1 LVVFT
6 DSYKLDLPIEQKAVT
21 GIYTCISDEMKEEK
35 LIEKLIITPFQ
46 KFTRIEGLGGILLFG
61 ATVIAI
67 IWANSPWSHIYESI
81 WEYKIGFDAD
91 TFELSKPTMLWVND
105 ALMAIFFFL
114 IGLEIKRELMIGEL
128 NTPRKAALPL
138 FAALGGMVIPVSIY
152 FILNH
157 DPASEGGWG
166 IPMATDIAFSLAI
179 INSLGKRVPI
189 ALKVFLTAFA
199 IVDDIGAVLVIAI
212 FYSEEIKLGLILIA
226 LAPMVLLGILGYFR
240 YYSKFLWLGLGAV
253 VWVLF
258 LKAGI
263 HPTIAG
269 VMLAFTVPIR
279 RKINVKTYTDKLHG
293 IIHEIEKT
301 KQEDATILTDKQIH
315 YLDDLEEW
323 TDKVQ
328 SPLQHLEHK
337 LHYWVAYFI
346 MPVFALANAGVVF
359 NVDIGIDWRLVVNI
373 AAALFVGK
381 VVGIPLFT
389 YIGLKLKLTEL
400 PKGLTFSHI
409 FGVAFLAGVG
419 FTMSIFISNLAFTHD
434 PILAN
439 SSKIGILIGSLLSGL
454 IGYLLLRFSHKM
466 KSVRI
471 PENHYNNA
479 S

>member
-1 LVVFT
+1 
-6 DSYKLDLPIEQKAVT
+6 
-21 GIYTCISDEMKEEK
+21 MKEENTIGK
-35 LIEKLIITPFQ
+35 MIITPFQ
-46 KFTRIEGLGGILLFG
+46 KFARIEGLGGILLFA

-67 IWANSPWSHIYESI
+67 LWANSPWGDIYQSI
-81 WEYKIGFDAD
+81 WEYKIGFDSD

-105 ALMAIFFFL
+105 ALMAVFFFL

-157 DPASEGGWG
+157 SPESEPGWG

-179 INSLGKRVPI
+179 INSLGKRVPV

-212 FYSEEIKLGLILIA
+212 FYSEEIKYGLILFA
-226 LAPMVLLGILGYFR
+226 LIPMAFLAILGQYR
-240 YYSKFLWLGLGAV
+240 YYSKYLWIGLGAV
-253 VWVLF
+253 VWLLF

-279 RKINVKTYTDKLHG
+279 RKINVKTYTDKLHK
-293 IIHEIEKT
+293 IIHEIENTEHREK
-301 KQEDATILTDKQIH
+301 TILTEKQIH

-346 MPVFALANAGVVF
+346 MPIFALANAGVVF
-359 NVDIGIDWRLVVNI
+359 NVDIGIDWRLVINI
-373 AAALFVGK
+373 TAALFIGK
-381 VVGIPLFT
+381 IVGIPLFT
-389 YIGLKLKLTEL
+389 FIGLKLKLTEL
-400 PKGLTFSHI
+400 PKGLTIAHV

-419 FTMSIFISNLAFTHD
+419 FTMSIFISNLAFTND
-434 PILAN
+434 PIMAN
-439 SSKIGILIGSLLSGL
+439 SSKIGILLGSLISGL
-454 IGYLLLRFSHKM
+454 IGYLLLRFSGKM
-466 KSVRI
+466 KSVKVPDEI
-471 PENHYNNA
+471 LDKKVA
-479 S
+479 TKS